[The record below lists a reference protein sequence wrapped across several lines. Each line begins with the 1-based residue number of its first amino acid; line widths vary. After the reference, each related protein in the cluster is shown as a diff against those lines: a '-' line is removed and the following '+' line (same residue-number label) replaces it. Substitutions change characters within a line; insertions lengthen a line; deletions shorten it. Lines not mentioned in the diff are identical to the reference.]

1 MPTENRV
8 IKTFITG
15 IILGVAAVFA
25 ALYLVPAVDLSRE
38 ISIISISPNG
48 GNSEAFYVNI
58 PADRIMLGA
67 EGQSEPLPAGMMWP
81 ENAFMAGTR
90 AELFKLRNANDAV
103 IGVASRVAIQNEVLG
118 DVVEWVLHLPA
129 RGSLFVTLDP
139 AADKGRRSGDIRTGT
154 REFEELVGVMSE
166 RWVANSS
173 EDEDL
178 TDGKIELLTTYI
190 AATQAAP
197 DASLDNEVIE

>member
-1 MPTENRV
+1 M

-15 IILGVAAVFA
+15 IILGVAAVFT
-25 ALYLVPAVDLSRE
+25 ALHFVPAVDLSRE

-67 EGQSEPLPAGMMWP
+67 QGQSEPLPAGMLWP
-81 ENAFMAGTR
+81 EHALMEGTR
-90 AELFKLRNANDAV
+90 AEIFKLRNANDAV
-103 IGVASRVAIQNEVLG
+103 IGVASRVAIQNESLG

-139 AADKGRRSGDIRTGT
+139 AADEGRRSGDIRTGT

-166 RWVANSS
+166 RWVASDS
-173 EDEDL
+173 ADEGL
-178 TDGKIELLTTYI
+178 ADGKIELLTTYI

-197 DASLDNEVIE
+197 DGSVGDEVFE